1 MISHRSKLLIAIAAV
16 TLLAGGAW
24 LAAAA
29 AKGRASQVAAKQVYR
44 CPMHPDQV
52 SDKPGNC
59 PICGMRLVPA
69 EAGAAPAGPSCGAGP
84 GGGCC
89 GGGAAAPAPTK

>member
-1 MISHRSKLLIAIAAV
+1 MISHRSKLFIAIAAV

-29 AKGRASQVAAKQVYR
+29 QGKTTQATAKQVYR

-52 SDKPGNC
+52 SDKPGSC

-69 EAGAAPAGPSCGAGP
+69 EAGPVPAGPSCGKGP
-84 GGGCC
+84 SGGCC
-89 GGGAAAPAPTK
+89 GGGDAAPEPTK